1 MDIQIGFLVY
11 QSYMEIVNQVYIT
24 VLPDRG
30 KIVNFSGIFDGY
42 WWMVTVTMACIF
54 LSKNPFGF
62 LRSVRNHSFT
72 NFTSLKKIIWLPTL
86 VALNFFAK
94 AIDYIDFISI
104 QISLNDT
111 INHEFK
117 IRQHSGTKK
126 KDNANSGPALE
137 GFPCK

>member
-1 MDIQIGFLVY
+1 MDIGEWWQLQWHAFFCQKILLVFY
-11 QSYMEIVNQVYIT
+11 GVLEIIH
-24 VLPDRG
+24 LP
-30 KIVNFSGIFDGY
+30 IS
-42 WWMVTVTMACIF
+42 
-54 LSKNPFGF
+54 L
-62 LRSVRNHSFT
+62 L
-72 NFTSLKKIIWLPTL
+72 LKKYLIAYSGSIDF
-86 VALNFFAK
+86 FFAK